1 MMPLV
6 KAIPA
11 ILSMVMALNAAASP
25 GNPGDTAVRFLEKI
39 RTRNLN
45 LEPGTDTALSVHTSE
60 SKRDEIARRIQ
71 RMARD
76 LGSDPLEV
84 GDVKTDGDY
93 AGVLVRKIG
102 GYDPSRLD
110 VFPVALVKRESGW
123 TAAPLPASF
132 ENVGIGYAKALRER
146 IQSLET
152 WMLHQRAFDLEKLR
166 EQSAERMR
174 NNIEKTLP
182 AATLRGFDAPAAADA
197 FLDACER
204 RSQPEIL
211 GLMGGLSS
219 QLPPDWPL
227 RLKSAETAVA
237 EPDAAHRP
245 WRLLM
250 APEVLRVK
258 VYEENEEDFAMVS
271 IACLDPAGNPP
282 DFKQPRVELVHLE
295 LSKTKDAFWR
305 VDPSMSFL
313 EGTVSESD
321 PDGEDLDTN
330 LLDLFPAKIA
340 LKFPVS
346 PTTTAVAAKNALLAA
361 FDDKNPASWAKL
373 IRHQG
378 DPPDARASCANAAR
392 IWWEARDRL
401 SGRRVVPL
409 SFHETAETAA
419 AACQFFDPRNP
430 DKLDLRMLYFEKTP
444 MGWLWAATPSD
455 AIRDTL
461 TEWTASQLTEWQD
474 GWQQTL
480 LADCP
485 VIDPLPTQE
494 PPSEEDARKVVAT
507 WLKAIREG
515 DVTAALNLTARLKA
529 PDSDQTLLRNLGYEL
544 TGTRRSTL
552 PTVLTKIRRSEM
564 WAGASTRL
572 VSADSTTFPFYPLV
586 STATGPRILLEVDLL
601 ASDNRSRDY
610 LNKTSL
616 NRLRKFHPE
625 AAEDLK
631 KLFAEHQSESPTAA
645 TP

>member
-1 MMPLV
+1 MVPLV

-11 ILSMVMALNAAASP
+11 ILFLIMALNAPAAP
-25 GNPGDTAVRFLEKI
+25 ENPGDTAVRFLEKI

-45 LEPGTDTALSVHTSE
+45 LEPGTDTALSIHTSN
-60 SKRDEIARRIQ
+60 SKRDEIARRIH

-84 GDVKTDGDY
+84 GDVKTDGDF
-93 AGVLVRKIG
+93 AAVLVRKIG

-132 ENVGIGYAKALRER
+132 ENVGIGYAKAIRER
-146 IQSLET
+146 IKSLEN
-152 WMLHQRAFDLEKLR
+152 WMLNQRASDLEKLR
-166 EQSAERMR
+166 EQSANRMR
-174 NNIEKTLP
+174 QNIEETLP
-182 AATLRGFDAPAAADA
+182 TATLRGFDAAAAADA

-227 RLKSAETAVA
+227 RLKSAETAIA

-258 VYEENEEDFAMVS
+258 VYQENEEDFAMVS

-295 LSKTKDAFWR
+295 LSKTKDNLWR
-305 VDPSMSFL
+305 IDPSLAFL
-313 EGTVSESD
+313 EGVNAETDSD
-321 PDGEDLDTN
+321 GDDLDSN
-330 LLDLFPAKIA
+330 LLDLFQAKIE
-340 LKFPVS
+340 LKYPVS
-346 PTTTAVAAKNALLAA
+346 PAPTALLARSALLAA
-361 FDDKNPASWAKL
+361 FSQENPGSWARL
-373 IRHQG
+373 MRLQG
-378 DPPDARASCANAAR
+378 DPPDARASCSSAAR
-392 IWWEARDRL
+392 IWWEIRDRMT
-401 SGRRVVPL
+401 GRRVVPL

-419 AACQFFDPRNP
+419 ATCQFFDPRNP

-444 MGWLWAATPSD
+444 KGWLWAPTPSD
-455 AIRDTL
+455 ATRDTL
-461 TEWTASQLTEWQD
+461 TAWTSSQMPEWQNR
-474 GWQQTL
+474 WQQTL

-485 VIDPLPTQE
+485 VIDPFPTQG
-494 PPSEEDARKVVAT
+494 PPSEDEAHKVVT
-507 WLKAIREG
+507 SWLRAIRDG
-515 DVTAALNLTARLKA
+515 DVNAALNLTARLKA

-544 TGTRRSTL
+544 TGARRSIL
-552 PTVLTKIRRSEM
+552 PTVVTQIHRSEM
-564 WAGASTRL
+564 WTGVGTKLTAG
-572 VSADSTTFPFYPLV
+572 DSTTFPFYPV
-586 STATGPRILLEVDLL
+586 ISTPAGPRILLEVDLL
-601 ASDNRSRDY
+601 ASGNRSRDY

-616 NRLRKFHPE
+616 NRLRKFHPD
-625 AAEDLK
+625 AADDLK
-631 KLFAEHQSESPTAA
+631 NLFSEHQSESSTLPA
-645 TP
+645 P